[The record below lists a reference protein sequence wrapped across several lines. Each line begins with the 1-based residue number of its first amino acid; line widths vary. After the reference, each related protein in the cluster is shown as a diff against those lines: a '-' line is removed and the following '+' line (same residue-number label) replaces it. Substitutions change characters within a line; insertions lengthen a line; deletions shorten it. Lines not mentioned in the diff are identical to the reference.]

1 VVVDWPNLNW
11 IGDFLGLLGD
21 KLNELQAPSSVA
33 STLDRVRGGDL
44 LKAVVFL
51 NSVDLEPDQ

>member
-1 VVVDWPNLNW
+1 VVDWTNLSW
-11 IGDFLGLLGD
+11 IGDFLGLSDD
-21 KLNELQAPSSVA
+21 KLNELEAPSSVA
-33 STLDRVRGGDL
+33 STLDRVRAGDL